1 MSDEPQTPE
10 LFGVTEIWRERVIP
24 DWCDYNN
31 HLNMAYYA
39 LIFDHATDAFLDSI
53 GLDRSYREAHDA
65 STFAVET
72 HINYLAEVR
81 NGEEVFCTT
90 HLLDYDAKRIHFFHR
105 MYHAEQGYLSATT
118 EIMSVHVDMNAR
130 KVAPMTD
137 ELQGNLERL
146 LEVHSKLPAPD
157 QKGRVM
163 EIRRR

>member
-1 MSDEPQTPE
+1 MSEQANTLE
-10 LFGVTEIWRERVIP
+10 LFGLTEIWRERVIP

-39 LIFDHATDAFLDSI
+39 LIFDHATDAFFDSI
-53 GLDRSYREAHDA
+53 GLDKAYRDAQNA

-72 HINYLAEVR
+72 HINYLAEVL
-81 NGEEVFCTT
+81 NGEDVFCTT
-90 HLLDYDAKRIHFFHR
+90 HLLDYDAKRMHFFHR
-105 MYHAEQGYLSATT
+105 MYHAEKGYLAATT
-118 EIMSVHVDMNAR
+118 EVMSVHMDMGIR

-137 ELQGNLERL
+137 DLMGSLGRL
-146 LEVHSKLPAPD
+146 LAAHNELPVPD